1 MKKKYQVFI
10 SSTYID
16 LKSEREAIAKA
27 VIDMGFIPSGME
39 SFPATSMDQLRYI
52 YKVID
57 DCDYYVLV
65 IGARYGSL
73 NEEGISFTEKEYDYA
88 VEQKK
93 TVLAFINSDPGN
105 FPQRVADGD
114 PKLAE
119 KLESFKEK
127 ASSGRI
133 VKYWSGT
140 ENLALHTMTSLHHA
154 ADDYPGIGWVRG
166 DFKEEADV
174 AGVVREH
181 EVNAWRLQHELSD
194 VTTKATNLRSAVEA
208 MFLSQTKPATELEI
222 ELWKAGAKEN
232 YPQLPEFAIGFRNIR
247 YADKDFILPEMFGA
261 HAATVIVE
269 KGVRVFKTG
278 AFGHPTL
285 LYMDGFRMEGF

>member
-16 LKSEREAIAKA
+16 LAIEREAIAKA

-73 NEEGISFTEKEYDYA
+73 NEEGVSFTEKEYDYA
-88 VEQKK
+88 VEQGK
-93 TVLAFINSDPGN
+93 TVLAFIHSEPGN
-105 FPQRVADGD
+105 FPQRVAD
-114 PKLAE
+114 KNTELSE
-119 KLESFKEK
+119 KLESFKAK

-133 VKYWSGT
+133 VKFWTST
-140 ENLALHTMTSLHHA
+140 DNLTLHTMTSLHHA

-166 DFKEEADV
+166 DFKDDADTTL
-174 AGVVREH
+174 AVREH
-181 EVNAWRLQHELSD
+181 QVSLWRLQHELTD
-194 VTTKATNLRSAVEA
+194 LTTKATNLSNSVEA
-208 MFLSQTKPATELEI
+208 MFMSQTKPATDLEI
-222 ELWKAGAKEN
+222 ELWKTGAKDN
-232 YPQLPEFAIGFRNIR
+232 YPQLPEFQTVFRNIR
-247 YADKDFILPEMFGA
+247 YADKDFILPELFGTTA
-261 HAATVIVE
+261 STVIVE
-269 KGVRVFKTG
+269 KGVRVFKSGTS
-278 AFGHPTL
+278 GHSTI
-285 LYMDGFRMEGF
+285 LYMDGFRMEGV